1 MQQWP
6 NRSQAFNV
14 WINLPTFD
22 PTTGSDIVTR
32 LIRDA
37 RVNIILGLSVT
48 FVLPIIGMTSA
59 AHVGLAVLYSPHAMV
74 WGMALWMFLPLSM
87 FMRGLAM
94 ARIADMIRER
104 RARLIATLEQDAAQ
118 PA

>member
-1 MQQWP
+1 
-6 NRSQAFNV
+6 
-14 WINLPTFD
+14 
-22 PTTGSDIVTR
+22 
-32 LIRDA
+32 
-37 RVNIILGLSVT
+37 
-48 FVLPIIGMTSA
+48 
-59 AHVGLAVLYSPHAMV
+59 
-74 WGMALWMFLPLSM
+74 MFLPLSM